1 MSKHGF
7 DPLCRSGFDIDANED
22 ESHLYEEWLVVY
34 SADSGSI
41 REECNAHAL
50 VKSLNEKETYS
61 SSRYYTDCGSFVVLV
76 DPECDTAIKTAQLL
90 VEFITAGNDLDPAE
104 YLKALDEACRDYW
117 LEADFSVRVDLL
129 MRADG
134 DIGLVVKSD
143 PPDVVMPF
151 LQERHE

>member
-1 MSKHGF
+1 MSKHSF
-7 DPLCRSGFDIDANED
+7 DPLCRSGFDIDASED
-22 ESHLYEEWLVVY
+22 ESHLFEEWLVVY
-34 SADSGSI
+34 SAHSGSI

-50 VKSLNEKETYS
+50 VKRLNEKVAYS
-61 SSRYYTDCGSFVVLV
+61 STRYYTDCCSVVVLV

-104 YLKALDEACRDYW
+104 YLKALDEACRDHW
-117 LEADFSVRVDLL
+117 LEADFSERVDLL
-129 MRADG
+129 LLADG

-143 PPDVVMPF
+143 PPDVVMPI

>member
-7 DPLCRSGFDIDANED
+7 DPLCRSGFDIDASQD

-34 SADSGSI
+34 SAESGSI
-41 REECNAHAL
+41 REECNVNAL
-50 VKSLNEKETYS
+50 VKRLNDKEADSATG
-61 SSRYYTDCGSFVVLV
+61 YYTDCCSVVVLV

-90 VEFITAGNDLDPAE
+90 VEFITAGNDLDPAH
-104 YLKALDEACRDYW
+104 YLKALDEACRDHW
-117 LEADFSVRVDLL
+117 LEADFSERVDLL
-129 MRADG
+129 LLADG

-143 PPDVVMPF
+143 PPDVVMPI